1 MSGAPTRDFLNTT
14 TLKSEIA
21 SFSTPAAA
29 DTPTVSPPVKVGDK
43 CPESD
48 QLPQLLPQNLDGK
61 PYMVTFLRHCG
72 CPFAEKAFQSF
83 RALSDSHPEIHFI
96 AISHSSQADTDEWV
110 VSVGGTGDVQIIY
123 DPTRTLYAKWGLGFS
138 SYWANIGPVTLWKA
152 LKLGQEELIY
162 NRPTKSGYRWQT
174 AGSFAIDGTDG
185 SVRWAY
191 VSQNAPDVADY
202 RDGMRA
208 LGVKE
213 KSKRDSRR
221 LSRGI
226 QIQPQPQIQ
235 VTAPVEREAEEEEE
249 GGEEG
254 GKRKVKFKI
263 GE

>member
-29 DTPTVSPPVKVGDK
+29 DSPTVSPPVKVGDH

-61 PYMVTFLRHCG
+61 PFMITFLRHCG

-83 RALSDSHPEIHFI
+83 RALSDANPDIHFI
-96 AISHSSQADTDEWV
+96 AISHSTQSDTDEWI
-110 VSVGGTGDVQIIY
+110 VSVGGTGDVEIIY
-123 DPTRTLYAKWGLGFS
+123 DPSRTLYAKWGLGFS
-138 SYWANIGPVTLWKA
+138 SYWANIGPMTLWKA

-174 AGSFAIDGTDG
+174 AGSFAVDGGDG

-202 RDGMRA
+202 GEGLRA
-208 LGVKE
+208 LGFGKA
-213 KSKRDSRR
+213 KRHSRR
-221 LSRGI
+221 ESRQGN
-226 QIQPQPQIQ
+226 PTET
-235 VTAPVEREAEEEEE
+235 VAAE
-249 GGEEG
+249 GEEG
-254 GKRKVKFKI
+254 EGESKFKV
-263 GE
+263 EE